1 MRPCH
6 DLVTFFAISGN
17 ENVRDRNFSCRRLFG
32 FKGDVQ
38 MYAPERRKKSAT
50 SAAGKQKKIAFKWI

>member
-17 ENVRDRNFSCRRLFG
+17 ENVRDRNISCRRLFG

-50 SAAGKQKKIAFKWI
+50 SAAGQQKKIAFKWI